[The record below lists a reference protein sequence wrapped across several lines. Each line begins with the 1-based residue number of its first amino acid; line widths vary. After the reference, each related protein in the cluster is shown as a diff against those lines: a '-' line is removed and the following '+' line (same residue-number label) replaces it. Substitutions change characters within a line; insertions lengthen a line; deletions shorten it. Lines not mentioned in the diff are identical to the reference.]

1 MYEQAPNPTELNDK
15 IKVNEQQDM
24 IFANNGINMPFYY
37 INNSDRYSAEEK
49 DFLTEWCKTWNNS
62 MKYKL
67 DELPDFHVSYV
78 FSCLLALY
86 DQTGVL
92 EYPKPMTEAEQATE
106 KIYMPLVKD
115 FCKKLNDQVQ
125 GMVTEREQQ
134 KQDDFDK
141 FTMLGP
147 DYTLPPDRIRNGP
160 SDNDAYAH
168 ECRVAIQEEQEHLE
182 SQTCVDGMDALD

>member
-1 MYEQAPNPTELNDK
+1 VITKGNKHNKQVFIPMDKKCYCKPMYEQAPNPTELNDK
-15 IKVNEQQDM
+15 IKVNEQLDM

-37 INNSDRYSAEEK
+37 INNSDRYSIEEK

-92 EYPKPMTEAEQATE
+92 EYPRPMTTAEESTE

-125 GMVTEREQQ
+125 GMVTEKEQQ
-134 KQDDFDK
+134 KQDDFDS
-141 FTMLGP
+141 FM
-147 DYTLPPDRIRNGP
+147 N
-160 SDNDAYAH
+160 N
-168 ECRVAIQEEQEHLE
+168 EQEQE
-182 SQTCVDGMDALD
+182 TQEIV